1 MQYSVK
7 KVFLDIAIIN
17 TDAGKCEFKVHP
29 KNAVTNIQIKPHFF
43 VNPSLIK
50 SIFEGFVSS
59 AKKLFTKKYFEY

>member
-17 TDAGKCEFKVHP
+17 TDAGKCEF
-29 KNAVTNIQIKPHFF
+29 TNIQIKPHFF